1 MSDDA
6 KGSNGSPDTGPLL
19 FADVS
24 KRVSAAAALDADGR
38 SADGRSAAAPEQSR
52 ALWKVFHDLGV
63 SYRQRRKE
71 IGLSPV
77 PGIRDAARAFR
88 RNPTMSTLVTV
99 ASVLH
104 EHGFPATSH

>member
-6 KGSNGSPDTGPLL
+6 RGSNGSPDTGPLL

-24 KRVSAAAALDADGR
+24 KRVSAAAALD
-38 SADGRSAAAPEQSR
+38 ADGRSAAAPEQSR